1 MLLRNLKNFEIQSVF
16 NLKVDEGDLNLIDK
30 FSKLKEVGVT
40 LQVDEDGIILDDL
53 LDFLITLKLKNIN
66 VVLEVDL
73 NDEKN
78 KSVEPSYIYQL
89 STNAGFSISI
99 LPNLNDMDG
108 YREAIKRFTK
118 ELLNRPNFEQKV
130 YPISSYME
138 YLVLEKVLGD
148 KVKNFTPEDAYIVND
163 FVSKMSV
170 EDSDNF
176 KMDIKNILIEN
187 YGGEKNLD
195 ILFKTIIMK
204 VTQKSQQMFK
214 EQVEINMKNGG

>member
-1 MLLRNLKNFEIQSVF
+1 MFLKDLKNLEERSVYNLKIQ
-16 NLKVDEGDLNLIDK
+16 EGDLHLIES
-30 FSKLKEVGVT
+30 FTKLEEVGVT
-40 LQVDEDGIILDDL
+40 LQVDEDGIILDDV

-66 VVLEVDL
+66 VILEVDL

-78 KSVEPSYIYQL
+78 KNVEPSYIYQL
-89 STNAGFSISI
+89 STNAGFSVSI
-99 LPNLNDMDG
+99 LPNMADIDG
-108 YREAIKRFTK
+108 YREVIKKFTK

-138 YLVLEKVLGD
+138 YLVLEKILGD
-148 KVKNFTPEDAYIVND
+148 KVKNFKPEDEYIVND

-176 KMDIKNILIEN
+176 KKDIKNIIVEN

-195 ILFKTIIMK
+195 IVFKTMILK
-204 VTQKSQQMFK
+204 VTEKSQKMFK
-214 EQVEINMKNGG
+214 EQVEINIKKGS